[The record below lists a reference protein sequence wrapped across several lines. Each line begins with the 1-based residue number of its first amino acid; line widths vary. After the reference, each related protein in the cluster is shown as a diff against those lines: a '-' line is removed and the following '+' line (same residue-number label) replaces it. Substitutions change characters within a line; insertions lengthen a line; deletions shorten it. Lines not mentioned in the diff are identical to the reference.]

1 MLKTVAT
8 DSVNACKLDLVSS
21 SLERFRLTAVI
32 LDRELPD
39 ESGNEGDAK
48 LIEAIH

>member
-21 SLERFRLTAVI
+21 SLERFRLTLDAIKAAVI
-32 LDRELPD
+32 LDR
-39 ESGNEGDAK
+39 
-48 LIEAIH
+48 